1 MGGLIG
7 VLIRASF
14 KSDAIFSLVFETIL
28 IQLIDRAP
36 RTIFDTTAGRHRGS
50 DSRRSVFNRFGPP
63 VIINVVNFQ
72 NLTAHFARKLLF

>member
-36 RTIFDTTAGRHRGS
+36 RTIFEGTEVAIPGGAS
-50 DSRRSVFNRFGPP
+50 LIVLVPQSLSM
-63 VIINVVNFQ
+63 
-72 NLTAHFARKLLF
+72 L